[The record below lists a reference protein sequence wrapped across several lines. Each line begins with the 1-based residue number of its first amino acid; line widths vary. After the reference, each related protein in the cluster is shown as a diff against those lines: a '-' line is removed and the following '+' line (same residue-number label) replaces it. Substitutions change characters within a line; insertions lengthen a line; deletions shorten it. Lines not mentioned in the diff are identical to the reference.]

1 MKKIFRAFLATV
13 LAFGST
19 AVFAQSV
26 KFDKTISGPS
36 DEGVYTINLE
46 AYVTGAINVTKTPAP
61 ADIILVLDRSGSM
74 AYNISGTQTSRVPAQ
89 NQRINILK
97 EAVQAFV
104 DTTKASS
111 ARIKPSDKDAYG
123 GHRLAIVWFSSSV
136 YTNIQG
142 LNEFQNVEN
151 MTTQEAYYTYDWWG
165 DAEYH
170 AAEVRYNNQN
180 LLNVSANGGTY
191 TNLAMQRAETI
202 LSGQD
207 YSDKPGRSRVV
218 VFFTD
223 GQPGSGTHGDS
234 WPDYS
239 TDLNVA
245 NQCIDA
251 ANNIKTSD
259 DYAATVYSVG
269 MFNKS
274 ATTVDATT
282 TYLSYTSSDFT
293 GKTEMPSSS
302 SQYVPVSQDKSIIV
316 SSSSALANV
325 FDSISQSSGGEYT
338 AASSSTVLVDIVTSS
353 FYIPKN
359 ADLGKVKVYKVAC
372 TKASA
377 TAITSFETNR
387 ANWDDITDDVD
398 LDVDKDTGEVSVTD
412 FDYGAEWCGW
422 DASKNEPHGHKLVLE
437 IPIMANTDAVGG
449 PNVQTNAEGSKL
461 TIKNAEGDTL
471 STHNFVSPE
480 ISLPV
485 NIHIMKK
492 DLDSGESAKF
502 TIMRTTL
509 PVTDESTWEYVTSVF
524 VTNGPSSAFEV
535 AEDDNKSYPVT
546 YVRGLPSAIK
556 KTVDGELK
564 SIGYVYKIVE
574 DDWGWSYEFQ
584 KATGIGAKTQA
595 NPTGAVTVSDADQ
608 VTSDLFI
615 NNPIVFWNKK
625 EDNIDVKVRHAESKA
640 TNIFLGSGTIK
651 YDDSKDNGRS
661 ATK

>member
-1 MKKIFRAFLATV
+1 MKKIFRAFLASV

-74 AYNISGTQTSRVPAQ
+74 DDNIAGQETSGRTAHTK
-89 NQRINILK
+89 RINILK

-111 ARIKPSDKDAYG
+111 ARIKVSDRDSYG
-123 GHRLAIVWFSSSV
+123 GHRIAIVWFSGSV
-136 YTNIQG
+136 YTSIQG
-142 LNEFQNVEN
+142 LNAFHNVEN
-151 MTTQEAYYTYDWWG
+151 LSTVKASGTGRQYTP
-165 DAEYH
+165 
-170 AAEVRYNNQN
+170 AEVRYNNVN
-180 LLNVSANGGTY
+180 LLGVTANGGTY
-191 TNLAMQRAETI
+191 TNYAMQRAETI
-202 LSGQD
+202 LSGQT
-207 YSDKPGRSRVV
+207 YSDKPNRSRVV

-223 GQPGSGTHGDS
+223 GQPGSGQHGDN
-234 WPDYS
+234 WTAYP

-245 NQCIDA
+245 NECIEA
-251 ANNIKTSD
+251 ADNIKTSE
-259 DYAATVYSVG
+259 DYPATVYSVG
-269 MFNKS
+269 MFNKT

-302 SQYVPVSQDKSIIV
+302 SQYVSVSQDKSIIV

-338 AASSSTVLVDIVTSS
+338 AASSSSVLVDIVTSS
-353 FYIPKN
+353 FYIPKD
-359 ADLGKVKVYKVAC
+359 ADLGNVEVYKVAC

-377 TAITSFETNR
+377 TAITSFETDESK
-387 ANWDDITDDVD
+387 WDPITDDVD
-398 LDVDKDTGEVSVTD
+398 LDVDKDTGEVSVTN

-422 DASKNEPHGHKLVLE
+422 DASKNEPHGHKLVLK
-437 IPIMANTDAVGG
+437 IPILANTDAVGG

-461 TIKNAEGDTL
+461 TIKNEAGDTL
-471 STHNFVSPE
+471 STHNFVSPA

-492 DLDSGESAKF
+492 DLDLGESAKF
-502 TIMRTTL
+502 SILRTTL
-509 PVTDESTWEYVTSVF
+509 PVTDTSTWDYVTSVF

-564 SIGYVYKIVE
+564 TIGYVYKIVE

-595 NPTGAVTVSDADQ
+595 NPTGAVTVSDVDQ

-625 EDNIDVKVRHAESKA
+625 EDNIDVKVRHAESKV